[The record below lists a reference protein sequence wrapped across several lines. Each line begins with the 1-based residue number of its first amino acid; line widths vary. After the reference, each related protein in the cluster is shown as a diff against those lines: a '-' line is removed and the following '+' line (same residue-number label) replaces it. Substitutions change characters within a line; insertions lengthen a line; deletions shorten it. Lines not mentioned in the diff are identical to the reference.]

1 MFKIKKLNLYNFEGD
16 VYTYYFS
23 CGVNY
28 IRGGNSTGKTEFYKF
43 MDYMLGSSENI
54 FQNPWFKGTMKCATL
69 EIDKDGIGYIL
80 HRTEN
85 INKNYIYY
93 KDEEPTELLML
104 DIYKERLES
113 IFTNDIEFLKELRAF
128 TQEELTY
135 RSFMMFNFLG
145 EKRQGYIYNFL
156 DKCSDIKY
164 SVKLMPI
171 LNFIFNDNLKKI
183 FDLQNELTK
192 KQSQL
197 KTEEKKYQKSEF
209 LFQQINNNLQNL
221 GINIVFNGRNKIE
234 IKKEIENLKKLNNT
248 KRATVYKTIDE
259 LSMMYNN
266 ISEQIKTN
274 ELFSDGMKKIKK
286 ENENRKYLIKKL
298 EELIETKEE
307 FSYLVEPI
315 QDLVNDL
322 DNSISFS
329 QYKIKEKTIQS
340 LKKQKK
346 QLRLEIEKYD
356 NQFKFQ
362 SIDKKIRYIT
372 LLDEYLEIDISNN
385 EEIISE
391 LRRQIQGIKRKIKIF
406 QNDDNSKMINDIS
419 QYITNL
425 YKSARGISSI
435 VDDDV
440 LQKGFRI
447 KYIKQGNILQPV
459 VKNTNENDD
468 DELMELNYFIGSM
481 ARQTLMQLCGY
492 FGFFKVFLDKNKYPV
507 VPAFFIDHISK
518 PFDKTNSIAIG
529 NVINEVYKTIKKE
542 DLQIFIFDDEMP
554 ETMNLNPDSS
564 IELSSEDKTGFNPF
578 YVNNIIQK

>member
-1 MFKIKKLNLYNFEGD
+1 
-16 VYTYYFS
+16 
-23 CGVNY
+23 
-28 IRGGNSTGKTEFYKF
+28 
-43 MDYMLGSSENI
+43 
-54 FQNPWFKGTMKCATL
+54 MKCATL

-93 KDEEPTELLML
+93 KDEEPRKILML

-221 GINIVFNGRNKIE
+221 GINIVFNRRNKIE
-234 IKKEIENLKKLNNT
+234 IKKEIENLKKLKKK

-286 ENENRKYLIKKL
+286 EKLHQRPFIYL
-298 EELIETKEE
+298 
-307 FSYLVEPI
+307 
-315 QDLVNDL
+315 
-322 DNSISFS
+322 
-329 QYKIKEKTIQS
+329 
-340 LKKQKK
+340 
-346 QLRLEIEKYD
+346 
-356 NQFKFQ
+356 
-362 SIDKKIRYIT
+362 
-372 LLDEYLEIDISNN
+372 
-385 EEIISE
+385 
-391 LRRQIQGIKRKIKIF
+391 
-406 QNDDNSKMINDIS
+406 
-419 QYITNL
+419 
-425 YKSARGISSI
+425 
-435 VDDDV
+435 
-440 LQKGFRI
+440 
-447 KYIKQGNILQPV
+447 
-459 VKNTNENDD
+459 
-468 DELMELNYFIGSM
+468 
-481 ARQTLMQLCGY
+481 
-492 FGFFKVFLDKNKYPV
+492 
-507 VPAFFIDHISK
+507 
-518 PFDKTNSIAIG
+518 
-529 NVINEVYKTIKKE
+529 
-542 DLQIFIFDDEMP
+542 
-554 ETMNLNPDSS
+554 
-564 IELSSEDKTGFNPF
+564 
-578 YVNNIIQK
+578 